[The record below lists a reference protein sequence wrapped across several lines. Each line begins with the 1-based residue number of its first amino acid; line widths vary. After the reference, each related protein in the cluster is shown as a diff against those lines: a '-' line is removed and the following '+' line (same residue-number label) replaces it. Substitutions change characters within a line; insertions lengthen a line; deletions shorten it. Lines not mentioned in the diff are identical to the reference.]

1 MKIAIEA
8 PNSLYGCFPFFFVI
22 SKVMTSHENALL
34 GEQKNRDE
42 EPVQVQTPFVI
53 ECHLSLIYV

>member
-1 MKIAIEA
+1 M
-8 PNSLYGCFPFFFVI
+8 
-22 SKVMTSHENALL
+22 SHENALS

-53 ECHLSLIYV
+53 ERHLLLIYV